1 MVFSVLSI
9 QTEFI
14 SDSISLDGLKK
25 KYPGSNLK
33 EIYQSIF
40 TINFEEA
47 QKNFVESLAAYSVI
61 TYLMKI
67 KDR

>member
-1 MVFSVLSI
+1 MEPLVNSSYL
-9 QTEFI
+9 EFI

-25 KYPGSNLK
+25 KYPGSSLR
-33 EIYQSIF
+33 EIYQTIF

-61 TYLMKI
+61 TYLLKI